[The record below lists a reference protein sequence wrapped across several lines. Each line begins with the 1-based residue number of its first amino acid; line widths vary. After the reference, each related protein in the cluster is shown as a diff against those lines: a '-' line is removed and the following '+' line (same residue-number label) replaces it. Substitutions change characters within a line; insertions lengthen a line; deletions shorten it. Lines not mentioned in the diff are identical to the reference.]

1 METIRGGPVCIGNQ
15 RKGNNLMSAVIES
28 ESLLGLLDS
37 RSVIFHPHSFA
48 DDAGRLFRS
57 GGQLFRGIK
66 PSHAPFFARLFKDGA
81 IEKLMRLGLLIET
94 EQTDLKLEGYPMV
107 LSHRDIAFVS
117 YPNEWCAPMLK
128 DAALTIIEL
137 AIELSEAGLTLKDA
151 HPWNVLFDF
160 SKPVYVDFTS
170 IAPQT
175 DSLDWG
181 AYDEFCRFCL
191 YPLILM
197 CNGQERIARALLPEY
212 RGVLRSEL
220 LAASGSFAPTFVLSK
235 LFGRVSKSTLAL
247 FRRSSRSQL
256 SVLKE
261 AKRSLEKL
269 SLRSDNDTCEE
280 LSSNNADCN
289 TQREIV
295 IRVLSELRPADVLD
309 FSVGES
315 WAPDAARL
323 GARVISA
330 TPNSVRAAETYWLA
344 RHEGLSIL
352 PLILDFV
359 KPTPSVGYR
368 DHYSIAADQRLK
380 CELVLALGLARRL
393 IEENHF
399 NFDLIAEG
407 LASFCTSRAVL
418 DFRGSSAEVDQFI
431 EALLA
436 RFTRVRKV
444 FGDPT
449 ILVCEK

>member
-1 METIRGGPVCIGNQ
+1 
-15 RKGNNLMSAVIES
+15 MSAAFES
-28 ESLLGLLDS
+28 ESLSGVLDPH
-37 RSVIFHPHSFA
+37 RVIFHPHSFA
-48 DDAGRLFRS
+48 DDAGRLFRL

-66 PSHAPFFARLFKDGA
+66 PSHAPFFARLFEDA
-81 IEKLMRLGLLIET
+81 EIERLVQLGLLIET

-107 LSHRDIAFVS
+107 LSHREVPFVS

-128 DAALTIIEL
+128 DAALTIVDL
-137 AIELSEAGLTLKDA
+137 AIELSAAGLTLKDA

-175 DSLDWG
+175 NSHDWC
-181 AYDEFCRFCL
+181 AYDEFCRFCF

-220 LAASGSFAPTFVLSK
+220 LAASGSIAPSFILSK
-235 LFGRVSKSTLAL
+235 LFRRVSKSTSAL
-247 FRRSSRSQL
+247 FRRGQRSQL

-269 SLRSDNDTCEE
+269 SWKSDNVAHEK
-280 LSSNNADCN
+280 LSSRNAESI
-289 TQREIV
+289 THREIV
-295 IRVLSELRPADVLD
+295 TRVLSELRPADVLD

-315 WAPDAARL
+315 WAADTARL
-323 GARVISA
+323 GAKVISA
-330 TPNSVRAAETYWLA
+330 TPNSARASENYRLA
-344 RHEGLSIL
+344 RQEGLSIL

-407 LASFCTSRAVL
+407 LASFCTSRALV

-444 FGDPT
+444 LGDPT